1 MRKSGI
7 YLCFLGVELI
17 LLDGNIW
24 SLIDAGRFWFIQGRY
39 FVCAGRRLSVG
50 LMCALYR
57 LKCYIECYYLVGG
70 GWQYRPCA
78 VRDAIGFV
86 YVKLCCQ

>member
-7 YLCFLGVELI
+7 YLCFLGVGLI

-24 SLIDAGRFWFIQGRY
+24 NLIDAGRFWFIQGRY

-57 LKCYIECYYLVGG
+57 LKCYIECYDLVGG
-70 GWQYRPCA
+70 GWLESL
-78 VRDAIGFV
+78 VL
-86 YVKLCCQ
+86 YVMQ

>member
-7 YLCFLGVELI
+7 YLCFLGVGLI

-24 SLIDAGRFWFIQGRY
+24 NLIDAGRFWFIQGRY

-57 LKCYIECYYLVGG
+57 LKCQIECYDLVGG
-70 GWQYRPCA
+70 GWLESL
-78 VRDAIGFV
+78 VL
-86 YVKLCCQ
+86 YVMQ

>member
-1 MRKSGI
+1 M
-7 YLCFLGVELI
+7 I

-24 SLIDAGRFWFIQGRY
+24 NLIDAGRFWFIQGRY

-57 LKCYIECYYLVGG
+57 LKCYIECYDLVGG
-70 GWQYRPCA
+70 GWLESL
-78 VRDAIGFV
+78 VL
-86 YVKLCCQ
+86 YVMQ